1 MKKAKRSIAGRLLG
15 SVLLAGELCVLA
27 DIAFTLA
34 DWLNSGF
41 RLAALF
47 TALFTLLF
55 LLRLPDRLRWFCA
68 AALPAVCA
76 LLIAAGVLLWRAF
89 LPGAVYRQVDQGKA
103 ALYAGKKVMLLVPH
117 EDDDQ
122 NLMAG
127 VLEEY
132 VRYGSQVY
140 AVFLTNG
147 DKGLAG
153 PGRMQ
158 ESVHVMESLGVPEEH
173 VIFLGY
179 GDQWAQGSPHIY
191 NAGPDEPMTSA
202 AGYTETYGIEGHPAY
217 HDGNPYTRRHLL
229 EDLESVLQELRPEVI
244 FACDL
249 DDHLDHKACS
259 LFFEEALGQVLAQSP
274 DYRPLVL
281 KGFAYSTSYYNPN
294 DFYRLNMASTL
305 NPYGTEHMK
314 ENNFYRWSDRIRLPV
329 AASTLSR
336 SMENAG
342 TYLTLKLYPLQYGVL
357 DQAFG
362 IINAD
367 KVYWFR
373 PTGSLS
379 YTAQVSASSGQAER
393 LKDFKLADSEDLLSW
408 GPPYDGAWV
417 PEPGD
422 TERSAVLTLDREA
435 DLVCLRLY
443 DNPSEEDNVLDAL
456 IRFDDGTELH
466 TGPLDPMG
474 TATEISMAKKSV
486 HSLTVRLLETEGERA
501 GLTELEVYDRQPDP
515 DLRFIKLQDAEGS
528 FAYDYYTPLNGRA
541 SFRLYAM
548 GAPAELTEENYRVSV
563 QGEGCTARIED
574 GTLQVSC
581 PFLRSCVV
589 TVESADGSLSD
600 SVLISNPGFIR
611 RLGQPMEVFWR
622 YELPKLCHTTLRIKL
637 QMLIE
642 KTGLF

>member
-1 MKKAKRSIAGRLLG
+1 MKLLKKTIVSRLSG
-15 SVLLAGELCVLA
+15 SALLAVELCVLA
-27 DIAFTLA
+27 DIFFTLA
-34 DWLNSGF
+34 DWLSSGF

-47 TALFTLLF
+47 VALFALLF
-55 LLRLPDRLRWFCA
+55 FLRLPDRLRWLCA
-68 AALPAVCA
+68 AAVPALCA
-76 LLIAAGVLLWRAF
+76 LLVAAGVLLWRAF
-89 LPGAVYRQVDQGKA
+89 LPGAVYHQVDRGKA
-103 ALYAGKKVMLLVPH
+103 ALYSGKKVMLLVPH

-147 DKGLAG
+147 DMGNAG

-202 AGYTETYGIEGHPAY
+202 AGYTETYGFDGHPAY
-217 HDGNPYTRRHLL
+217 NDGELYTRRHLL
-229 EDLESVLQELRPEVI
+229 ESLKSVLQELRPEVI
-244 FACDL
+244 FACDM
-249 DDHLDHKACS
+249 DNHPDHKACS

-281 KGFAYSTSYYNPN
+281 KGFAYSTAHYNPN

-305 NPYGTEHMK
+305 NPTGAEHMP
-314 ENNFYRWSDRIRLPV
+314 ETNFYRWSDRIRLPV

-336 SMENAG
+336 SIENAG
-342 TYLTLKLYPLQYGVL
+342 TYMTLKLYPLQRAML

-379 YTAQVSASSGQAER
+379 YTAHISVSSGQAAR
-393 LKDFKLADSEDLLSW
+393 LNDFKLADSEDLLS
-408 GPPYDGAWV
+408 GEPPYDGAWV

-422 TERSAVLTLDREA
+422 TERSAAIRLDREA
-435 DLVCLRLY
+435 DLVCLYLY

-474 TATEISMAKKSV
+474 TATEISVDKKSV
-486 HSLTVRLLETEGERA
+486 RSLTVRLLETEGERA
-501 GLTELEVYDRQPDP
+501 GLTELEIYDRQPDP
-515 DLRFIKLQDAEGS
+515 GLHFIKLQDADGS

-541 SFRLYAM
+541 SFSLYAM

-563 QGEGCTARIED
+563 QGDGCDAHIED

-589 TVESADGSLSD
+589 TVESTDGSLSD
-600 SVLISNPGFIR
+600 SVLISDPGFIR
-611 RLGQPMEVFWR
+611 RVGQRLEAFWR
-622 YELPKLCHTTLRIKL
+622 FELPKLRYTTLSIKF
-637 QMLIE
+637 QELI
-642 KTGLF
+642 L